1 MARWQRFR
9 SWRRN
14 RPFWAGVLL
23 IASGLV
29 ILAPPFAAL
38 HLGDLVISLST
49 LGGASALIIGAM
61 LIVIGISVWV
71 RPQFRLPAGIAA
83 GLLALVSLP
92 AANLGG
98 LIIGMLLGLIGAAL
112 AISWSDRPC

>member
-1 MARWQRFR
+1 MF
-9 SWRRN
+9 
-14 RPFWAGVLL
+14 LL
-23 IASGLV
+23 GSGLV

-49 LGGASALIIGAM
+49 LGGASALVIGVM
-61 LIVIGISVWV
+61 LIVLGISLWV
-71 RPQFRLPAGIAA
+71 RPQYRLPAGIAA

-98 LIIGMLLGLIGAAL
+98 LLIGMLLGVLGAAL
-112 AISWSDRPC
+112 AISWSDQ